1 MSQIASI
8 EYVEVQSE
16 IEALL
21 LESTLIKKHKPQYNI
36 ISKDDKSPYYIHITK
51 ETFPKPVINH
61 DPKSPAAGP
70 FLNSLTARRILKQF
84 RAIAPYC
91 IAPRPVKKPCFYS
104 HLGLCDPCPG
114 AIYTT
119 PVSPPRL
126 GGDERGGRHAYIA
139 NISRL
144 KRLLGGQFSSVK
156 SQLKKDM
163 ASYSQQ
169 LQYEK
174 AGQIKSQLDALEHL
188 LHIPVAPDEYLANPN
203 LVQDKRQ
210 ESLDQLSIA
219 LAPYIKLENLRR
231 IELYDNAHLAGTA
244 ATAAMTVA
252 LDGEVSPKHYR
263 HFTIRTTTEPDD
275 VSMMAEVLS
284 RRLKHT
290 DWPTPDLIVLDGG
303 KTQLTAYPDSSIP
316 VIGLAKRFE
325 TLIIP
330 HAGEYIEIQLDLK
343 NSGLQLLQRL
353 RDEAHRFSRKL
364 HHKHRAKLITR

>member
-51 ETFPKPVINH
+51 ETYPKPIINH
-61 DPKSPAAGP
+61 DPKNPIAGP

-114 AIYTT
+114 STHADSKIY
-119 PVSPPRL
+119 L
-126 GGDERGGRHAYIA
+126 A

-210 ESLDQLSIA
+210 ESLDQLLIA